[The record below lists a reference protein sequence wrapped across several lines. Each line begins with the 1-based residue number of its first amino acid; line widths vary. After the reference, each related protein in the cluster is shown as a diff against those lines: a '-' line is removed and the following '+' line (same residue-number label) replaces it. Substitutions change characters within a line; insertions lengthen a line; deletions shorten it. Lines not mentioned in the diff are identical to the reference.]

1 MSNVPEP
8 NLTII
13 SGIGPDASGT
23 GTLIRGLM
31 QEGGADTST
40 VFVHK
45 RARGRHPVKLARYY
59 LNRAMFPWLVRRAA
73 KKGGEVLVFHP
84 QTLGASIFQSIMDSR
99 ESVWLYVLDAS
110 PFCVRSYNCLPAES
124 SPCLRCLGND
134 GRAAQTHGCKDPF
147 RAGPIQEQ
155 MSGWVRS
162 GRLRLIAQCES
173 QAALLRKHYGQGASV
188 VVVPLSVP
196 DISPPPEEPA
206 RPKRPRPMVVYHGAP
221 SHAKGLAHVIALA
234 ERMPD
239 LDFLVPSS
247 QREVQSHFQ
256 PADSLPAN
264 LLLKAMNWDSG
275 LAEEVRRAD
284 AVLCPSSWSSPVE
297 GAVLK
302 SLAHNGL
309 VGLYVHESSFA
320 AEIPPEAS
328 FCVEPGNMDATVA
341 RLRHLLAHPL
351 EAAAIRKAA
360 RLYIAGYRTKNR
372 DMLRQLRAA
381 CGVA

>member
-1 MSNVPEP
+1 MPNVYEP

-13 SGIGPDASGT
+13 SGIGPDSSGT
-23 GTLIRGLM
+23 GTLIRGLV
-31 QEGGADTST
+31 QEGSTDATT

-84 QTLGASIFQSIMDSR
+84 QTLGARLFQSIMDAR

-124 SPCLRCLGND
+124 APCLRCLGND
-134 GRAAQTHGCKDPF
+134 GRSAQAYGCKDSF
-147 RAGPIQEQ
+147 RAGPIQRQ
-155 MSGWVRS
+155 MSEWVRS

-173 QAALLRKHYGQGASV
+173 QAALLRTHYGQETSV

-196 DISPPPEEPA
+196 DISPPLAELV
-206 RPKRPRPMVVYHGAP
+206 RPKRARPLVVYHGAP
-221 SHAKGLAHVIALA
+221 SHAKGLAHVITLA
-234 ERMPD
+234 EKMPD

-247 QREVQSHFQ
+247 RNEVQSHFQ
-256 PADSLPAN
+256 VVDSLPAN
-264 LLLKAMNWDSG
+264 LILKAMNWGSG
-275 LAEEVRRAD
+275 LAEEVSRAD

-320 AEIPPEAS
+320 AEIPAAAS
-328 FCVEPGNMDATVA
+328 FCVEPDNMDATVE

-351 EAAAIRKAA
+351 EAEAIRKAA
-360 RLYIAGYRTKNR
+360 RLFIAGYRTKNAS
-372 DMLRQLRAA
+372 MLRQLRAA
-381 CGVA
+381 CGAS